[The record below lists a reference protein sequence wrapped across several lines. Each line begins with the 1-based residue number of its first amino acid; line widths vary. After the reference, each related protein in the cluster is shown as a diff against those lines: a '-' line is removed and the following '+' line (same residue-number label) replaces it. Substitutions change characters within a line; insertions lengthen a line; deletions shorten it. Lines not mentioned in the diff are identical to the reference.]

1 MELVA
6 NYISIDEERQAANL
20 EGVYPEWREFQSSM
34 DHKISVFAGRGTGKT
49 YNLAYRA
56 AHSDVDCMIFVTN
69 YHSIEL
75 LVRQIQLIETD
86 VPISSVTINRGSI
99 SNIVYENGR
108 RIRIASLRNC
118 SAYRGLRFNGEEV
131 MFDEFEHSDF
141 GEFMNQRMYIVN
153 MARNIVCVGSINRRE
168 DTFAKQWLRQSDYYS
183 FIDSSSPLN
192 EYLHFPEEFTPS
204 LMAPSIIFGSQ

>member
-6 NYISIDEERQAANL
+6 SYISIDEERQAACL
-20 EGVYPEWREFQSSM
+20 EGVYPEWIEFQSLM

-56 AHSDVDCMIFVTN
+56 AHSDVDCMMFVTN
-69 YHSIEL
+69 YYSIEL

-86 VPISSVTINRGSI
+86 VPISNVSLNRGSI

-108 RIRIASLRNC
+108 KIRVASLRN
-118 SAYRGLRFNGEEV
+118 SWTYRGLRFDGVEV

-141 GEFMNQRMYIVN
+141 EEFMSVMRSMIPRI
-153 MARNIVCVGSINRRE
+153 RNIVCVGSINRRE
-168 DTFAKQWLRQSDYYS
+168 DTFAKQWFRQSDYYS
-183 FIDSSSPLN
+183 FIDSPSPLN
-192 EYLHFPEEFTPS
+192 
-204 LMAPSIIFGSQ
+204 